1 MKYTNV
7 AFVDHYLFK
16 KNKCYKITT
25 KQNTKYTE
33 YLKDKVYVGIWKVL
47 IHSWFVEWALNN
59 DKVEPDT

>member
-1 MKYTNV
+1 M
-7 AFVDHYLFK
+7 
-16 KNKCYKITT
+16 KITQRSYI